1 MGFFSD
7 LGNGIASVVKAPFEA
22 VGSVIK
28 GVGEGVGAILH
39 GSSNAQMPPTQYM
52 QGMAQQCQGQNPQMA
67 MQMLQFQ
74 NALLTNMLL
83 CRPHFHPCMCGM
95 GMG

>member
-22 VGSVIK
+22 AGSLIK
-28 GVGEGVGAILH
+28 GVGEGIGGILH
-39 GSSNAQMPPTQYM
+39 GSQQCAQPPQQYVG
-52 QGMAQQCQGQNPQMA
+52 QCAQQVQGCDPGAA
-67 MQMLQFQ
+67 MQMLAFQ

-83 CRPHFHPCMCGM
+83 FRSVYPPCLCG
-95 GMG
+95 

>member
-7 LGNGIASVVKAPFEA
+7 LGNGIASIAKAPFEA
-22 VGSVIK
+22 AGALVK

-39 GSSNAQMPPTQYM
+39 GSSNAPQSPPQYL
-52 QGMAQQCQGQNPQMA
+52 QSSAQQCQGQNPQQA
-67 MQMLQFQ
+67 MQMLAFQ

-83 CRPHFHPCMCGM
+83 CRGLYAPCLCRM
-95 GMG
+95 G